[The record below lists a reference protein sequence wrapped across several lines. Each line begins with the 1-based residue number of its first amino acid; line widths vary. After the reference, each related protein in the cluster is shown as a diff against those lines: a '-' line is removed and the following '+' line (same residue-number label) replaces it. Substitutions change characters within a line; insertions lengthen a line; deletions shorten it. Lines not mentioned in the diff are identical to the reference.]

1 MDYLKD
7 FQLVNKSVISKTF
20 GSLKKNYLII
30 FTGIVYTIISL
41 VIGSVVGI
49 LFSGPLSII
58 SGFISY
64 FIQSSI
70 ISNYLYLLFNIIN
83 YNKFNL
89 NDFKQGFSYFLW
101 KVYGVFF
108 ILYLAQLLL
117 SLLGNILGSAAVLL
131 NTVILLL
138 AAIVFNAL
146 PETIYLKSYSP
157 SETVLNALDFMKE
170 NWLNWI
176 IPNLIFIGL
185 LFYITGSFISGLF
198 NTGINLGFSFSPI
211 VILKYLV
218 GQLIFSFMMIY
229 RGHLYKMLSTSTRRK
244 RMFMNKF

>member
-7 FQLVNKSVISKTF
+7 FQYVNKHAISKTF
-20 GSLKKNYLII
+20 ESLKKNYLIV

-41 VIGSVVGI
+41 VVGNLVGM

-64 FIQSSI
+64 FIQSAI
-70 ISNYLYLLFNIIN
+70 ISNYLYLLFNVIN
-83 YNKFNL
+83 YNRFNF

-101 KVYGVFF
+101 KVYGVLF
-108 ILYLAQLLL
+108 ILYLAELLL
-117 SLLGNILGSAAVLL
+117 SLFGNVFGSAAVLL
-131 NTVILLL
+131 NMVILLL
-138 AAIVFNAL
+138 GLVVFNAL

-157 SETVLNALDFMKE
+157 SETVLYAMNFMKE

-176 IPNLIFIGL
+176 IPNIVFMGLIF
-185 LFYITGSFISGLF
+185 FITGNIPTGLF
-198 NTGINLGFSFSPI
+198 NTGISFGLNLSPVLLI
-211 VILKYLV
+211 KYLV
-218 GQLIFSFMMIY
+218 GQIIFSFMMIY
-229 RGHLYKMLSTSTRRK
+229 RGHLYKLLSTSTRRK